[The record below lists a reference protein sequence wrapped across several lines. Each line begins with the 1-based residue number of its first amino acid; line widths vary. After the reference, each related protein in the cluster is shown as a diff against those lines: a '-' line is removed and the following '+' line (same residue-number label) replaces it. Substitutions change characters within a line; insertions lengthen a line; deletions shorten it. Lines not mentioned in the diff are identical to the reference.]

1 MATERG
7 NRKEFSGTV
16 VRARTAKTVVVEV
29 RAMTQHPRYHKF
41 VRTRRRL
48 VAHDEKG
55 TCRTGDRVRIAESR
69 PLSRTKRW
77 RVVQVLARAEAE
89 SANQ

>member
-7 NRKEFSGTV
+7 NRKEYSGTV
-16 VRARTAKTVVVEV
+16 VRARTAKTVVVEIRTMV
-29 RAMTQHPRYHKF
+29 QHARYHKF

-55 TCRTGDRVRIAESR
+55 ACHAGDRVRIVESR

-77 RVVQVLARAEAE
+77 RVVQVLARASGETG
-89 SANQ
+89 NQ